1 MSFES
6 RRAKALELLKATAM
20 WPSNYEPPILRAL
33 WKLGFKIP
41 PPHFVPF
48 WKTTLFASLWFGG
61 VWGIVMWLTV
71 WSSQGVA
78 LSAALCIA
86 AAAGLFFGLSM
97 SLYYAYGRRKHRL
110 PEWSSLDETVERK

>member
-1 MSFES
+1 MSFEAC
-6 RRAKALELLKATAM
+6 RAKALALLKATGM
-20 WPSNYEPPILRAL
+20 WASNYEPPILRGL

-61 VWGIVMWLTV
+61 AWGVVMWLTV
-71 WSSQGVA
+71 WSRQGVV
-78 LSAALCIA
+78 LGAALVAA
-86 AAAGLFFGLSM
+86 AAAGLCFGLFM

-110 PEWSSLDETVERK
+110 PDWSSLDGNPQQK